1 MSTDPDFNILSSFL
15 RRMMPDVEGHDAG
28 DPPEAIRTRLDTFAS
43 GKADAK
49 ERASLSQLL
58 KEHPEYIGYLGRA
71 IRGRAV

>member
-1 MSTDPDFNILSSFL
+1 MSTEPDFNILASFL

-28 DPPEAIRTRLDTFAS
+28 DPPEGIRRSLDVFAS

-71 IRGRAV
+71 IRGRAA